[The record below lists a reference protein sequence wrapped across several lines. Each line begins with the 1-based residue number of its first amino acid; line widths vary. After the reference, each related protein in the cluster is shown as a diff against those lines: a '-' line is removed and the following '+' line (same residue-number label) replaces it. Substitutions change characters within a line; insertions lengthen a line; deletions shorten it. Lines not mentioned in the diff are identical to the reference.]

1 MNRTKSKYSFGALLR
16 QFLLTVLFF
25 AYLISNTIT
34 MSLDVNIFEIGNYEI
49 WLLLFLFLSLVFAVF
64 LPKNTVRD
72 KGNNS
77 FLFFCSLLVIFSF
90 IHAPFVKVGA
100 RIVYAGILCY
110 LPCYI
115 AFKRIT
121 NEKLLH
127 NLSFLLWFFSVLL
140 LGVYSLSIAS
150 FTSLYDNEKV
160 LSSSYILL
168 YLFPVITLVSKK
180 KMQILF
186 AILILLVLLFS
197 NKRGSLVA
205 GGIAILIYFV
215 VDFLFINSNKNN
227 KIWRFSLVAVV
238 IVTGYSAIG
247 SFMESSDLF
256 LLNRLTSIGED
267 EGSGRIDIWNGVVN
281 GFSSSSSFELFFG
294 HGLEATR
301 VVTGGDTA
309 HNDYM
314 EILYDYGLL
323 VFIVYLS
330 FVFYLLKHSYYLIK
344 VKSTLAPSYMAS
356 VLLFLI
362 PSFYSH
368 IVIYPQY
375 FLLFCMYWGIEKSL
389 ENDYNQLHIININS
403 KHQ

>member
-1 MNRTKSKYSFGALLR
+1 
-16 QFLLTVLFF
+16 
-25 AYLISNTIT
+25 
-34 MSLDVNIFEIGNYEI
+34 
-49 WLLLFLFLSLVFAVF
+49 
-64 LPKNTVRD
+64 
-72 KGNNS
+72 
-77 FLFFCSLLVIFSF
+77 
-90 IHAPFVKVGA
+90 
-100 RIVYAGILCY
+100 
-110 LPCYI
+110 
-115 AFKRIT
+115 
-121 NEKLLH
+121 
-127 NLSFLLWFFSVLL
+127 
-140 LGVYSLSIAS
+140 
-150 FTSLYDNEKV
+150 
-160 LSSSYILL
+160 
-168 YLFPVITLVSKK
+168 
-180 KMQILF
+180 MQILF